1 MRIILFLYIYY
12 YLIEDQIYIRIN
24 YINKFDLITI
34 YSIAQTEVLI
44 CQNIQNSF
52 TATELVLYKSEKM
65 LSKLDIQFYISIPSR
80 KSIKQK

>member
-52 TATELVLYKSEKM
+52 TTTELVLYNSEKM